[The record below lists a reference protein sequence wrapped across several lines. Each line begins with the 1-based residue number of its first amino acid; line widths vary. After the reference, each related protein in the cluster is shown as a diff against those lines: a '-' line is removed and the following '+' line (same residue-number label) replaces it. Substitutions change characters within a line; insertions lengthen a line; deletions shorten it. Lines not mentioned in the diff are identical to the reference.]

1 MTEQPE
7 PITPPA
13 APVRFSPAL
22 IIMAIVPILGLIAAV
37 GLLLSERSSDPTP
50 EATSQPAR
58 VGALD
63 QPVPEFTLT
72 TLDGQSVDLEDYRGR
87 PVFLNFW
94 GTWCPP
100 CVAELPEL
108 QAFAEA
114 QGEGGALVIASN
126 NSESADRIYEY
137 FEENDLDLPDILFV
151 LDPEHVVY
159 RWFGVFQ
166 MPTTYLI
173 DESGVV
179 RDVKYGAFESMAS
192 LQEYVDKLAAAS
204 NGA

>member
-7 PITPPA
+7 PITTPA

-22 IIMAIVPILGLIAAV
+22 IVMAIVPILGLIAAV
-37 GLLLSERSSDPTP
+37 GLLLSERTTQTP
-50 EATSQPAR
+50 EATSRPAR

-63 QPVPEFTLT
+63 QPMPEFTLT
-72 TLDGQSVDLEDYRGR
+72 TLDGRPVDLKDYHGR
-87 PVFLNFW
+87 PIFMNFW

-108 QAFAEA
+108 QAFAAA

-126 NSESADRIYEY
+126 NSESAGRIYEY
-137 FEENDLDLPDILFV
+137 FEENDLELPDILFV
-151 LDPEHVVY
+151 LDPEHVMY

-179 RDVKYGAFESMAS
+179 RDVKYGAFEDTDA
-192 LQEYVDKLAAAS
+192 LQAYLDKLAAS
-204 NGA
+204 SGGA

>member
-13 APVRFSPAL
+13 APARLSPAL
-22 IIMAIVPILGLIAAV
+22 LVMAIVPILGLIAAV
-37 GLLLSERSSDPTP
+37 GLLLAEPGKTP
-50 EATSQPAR
+50 EATGQPAL
-58 VGALD
+58 VGSLN

-72 TLDGQSVDLEDYRGR
+72 TLDGQPVDLEQYRGR
-87 PVFLNFW
+87 PIFMNFW

-108 QAFAEA
+108 QAFAAA
-114 QGEGGALVIASN
+114 QGEDGALVIASN
-126 NSESADRIYEY
+126 NSESADRIFQY
-137 FEENDLDLPDILFV
+137 FEDNDLDLPDILFV
-151 LDPEHVVY
+151 LDPEHVMY

-166 MPTTYLI
+166 MPTTFLI
-173 DESGVV
+173 DGAGVV
-179 RDVKYGAFESMAS
+179 RDVKYGAFDSAGS
-192 LQEYVDKLAAAS
+192 LQEYLDKLAASS

>member
-13 APVRFSPAL
+13 APLRFSPVL
-22 IIMAIVPILGLIAAV
+22 IVMAILPVLGLIAAV
-37 GLLLSERSSDPTP
+37 GLLLSERGSPVR
-50 EATSQPAR
+50 EVTSRPAR
-58 VGALD
+58 AGALD
-63 QPVPEFTLT
+63 QPMPEFTLT
-72 TLDGQSVDLEDYRGR
+72 TLDGQTVDLEDYRGR
-87 PVFLNFW
+87 PIFMNFW

-108 QAFAEA
+108 QAFAAA
-114 QGEGGALVIASN
+114 QGEAGALVIASN

-137 FEENDLDLPDILFV
+137 FEENDLELPDILFV
-151 LDPEHVVY
+151 LDPEHVMY

-179 RDVKYGAFESMAS
+179 RDVKYGAFEDTDA
-192 LQEYVDKLAAAS
+192 LQAYLDKLAGS
-204 NGA
+204 SDGA